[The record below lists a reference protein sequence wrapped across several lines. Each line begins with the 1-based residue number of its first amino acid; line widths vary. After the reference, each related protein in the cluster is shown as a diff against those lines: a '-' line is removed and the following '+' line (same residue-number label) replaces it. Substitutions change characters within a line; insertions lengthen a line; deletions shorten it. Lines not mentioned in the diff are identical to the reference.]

1 MKKILSLLIG
11 FFIFSVSLIL
21 GLSFSIRP
29 IITQI
34 ISEGIIGQVTTQGV
48 LTVIENDLP
57 DMSNDDMVLFQKEL
71 TQSKIIYNFT
81 DHTLYKISDS
91 LLFNKA
97 ATKISMQQEI
107 KEYADEVISL
117 IEKYSAPLLLT
128 QKEKIMTDI
137 YTWGTILNNQ
147 IGTAIDYAL
156 QENSQLKLLILI
168 YGILIRYLSLIC
180 IVFILLFS
188 FILFMIS
195 KKLNILLKNEGFL
208 LLVSGMIQALLF
220 PFLISHYSDI
230 YTNMYIGMT
239 PDLNISK
246 TQMIGL
252 QFIICG
258 IIFLG
263 ISFIIYFYKQRKE
276 HQFN

>member
-137 YTWGTILNNQ
+137 YTWGTILSNQ

>member
-48 LTVIENDLP
+48 LTMIENDLP

>member
-57 DMSNDDMVLFQKEL
+57 DMINDYMVLFQKEL

-263 ISFIIYFYKQRKE
+263 ISFIIYFYKQRKG
-276 HQFN
+276 HQLN

>member
-263 ISFIIYFYKQRKE
+263 ISFIIYFYKQRKG
-276 HQFN
+276 HQLN

>member
-1 MKKILSLLIG
+1 MKKIFSLLIG

-21 GLSFSIRP
+21 GLSLSIRP

-57 DMSNDDMVLFQKEL
+57 DMSNDDMILFQKEL

-97 ATKISMQQEI
+97 VTKISMQQEI

-128 QKEKIMTDI
+128 QKEKIITDI

-180 IVFILLFS
+180 IIFILLFS

-195 KKLNILLKNEGFL
+195 KKLSILLKNEGFL
-208 LLVSGMIQALLF
+208 LLISGMIQALLF

-258 IIFLG
+258 IIFLS
-263 ISFIIYFYKQRKE
+263 ISFINYFYKQRKG
-276 HQFN
+276 HQLN

>member
-21 GLSFSIRP
+21 GLSLSIRP

-57 DMSNDDMVLFQKEL
+57 DMSNDDMILKEL

-97 ATKISMQQEI
+97 VTKISMQQEI

-128 QKEKIMTDI
+128 QKEKIITDI

-195 KKLNILLKNEGFL
+195 KKLSILLKNEGFL
-208 LLVSGMIQALLF
+208 LLISGMIQALLF

-258 IIFLG
+258 IILILATFSKL
-263 ISFIIYFYKQRKE
+263 
-276 HQFN
+276 

>member
-276 HQFN
+276 HQLN